1 MSDRWLKAFRQDPQK
16 AVSDLFTGRAGVG
29 SDMRLEVPELLR
41 LRFPPT
47 LTEERVQ
54 LDDALLAWLLEMRE
68 SYTLQ
73 VGRLGRSVYVKRVG
87 DALIALQLLDLPR
100 ARNEIRKNMVPW
112 LRWLSPLRLAPERDP
127 ALECLRLLTQGQPDA
142 HHTAMWQ
149 RLAADQR
156 AEYRTVG
163 LAGLRLAPSGHT
175 VLPRQAG

>member
-16 AVSDLFTGRAGVG
+16 VSDLFTGRAGVG

-47 LTEERVQ
+47 LTEERAQ

-68 SYTLQ
+68 SYT
-73 VGRLGRSVYVKRVG
+73 
-87 DALIALQLLDLPR
+87 
-100 ARNEIRKNMVPW
+100 
-112 LRWLSPLRLAPERDP
+112 
-127 ALECLRLLTQGQPDA
+127 CLRLLTQGQPDA
-142 HHTAMWQ
+142 RHTAMWQ